1 MEPDKIKQTQQFVL
15 KARAEGV
22 PDVQIMQHLAKQG
35 LLQQIA
41 PEQYGNVR
49 ADQGLQTS
57 SQQPDLSLVENTQT
71 EDKVGLG
78 RKAFDAVTGGIQ
90 GFGESIGQAIQQRQG
105 KQLLDESSKQFEQ
118 TTGNLITALREA
130 RQQNNTEAV
139 SRLEQ
144 AMVQHMENAP
154 NPEEFIPL
162 LNKTPKQIIGEAV
175 ETGVMATAGGL
186 LQSGGKSIMA
196 RKLAPGVI
204 AQSGIAGAGIA
215 GAGTAQ
221 KDGDIGQILGS
232 ALIGGTIGAGTAGAI
247 GLAGRGVTAGL
258 DALKVRTLAG
268 KELAKMMSNPNSPI
282 SQRMA
287 QITGDV
293 PIDQIVKRDPAI
305 QEAIRQ
311 GVDGPTA
318 FMAKHSTDATKQQ
331 LSKMFT
337 TSKINFN
344 NPAGKAHQ
352 QAVDVV
358 GESVVQRTQHTF
370 NQLGKVGKELDT
382 VAQGLQGQRANF
394 TSAQSQFNDGLAKAG
409 IKVKNGKLDFKG
421 SDFEGIA
428 PAERAITRIWE
439 RAQRLGD
446 NAYEGHRLKRFID
459 NNVSYGKDVGGLTGQ
474 AERLVKQFRAGVD
487 GTLDTAFPQ
496 YNQVNMQYAKLKG
509 ITDEATSL
517 LGKDIGSGDIASKMK
532 AGQITERITSKSP
545 NRGRILKL
553 LNEMDEL
560 GAQTGR
566 KFDDDIITQVAF
578 LDSLEDLFGPR
589 AAGTLRAQVGK
600 AEQDIARDVAGE
612 LVGSAFTKE
621 GRRNL
626 LRRTYAGLRGVS
638 AERRSKAL
646 EDLISTAQ

>member
-1 MEPDKIKQTQQFVL
+1 MEPNTIRKTQEFVL
-15 KARAEGV
+15 KARADGV
-22 PDVQIMQHLAKQG
+22 PDVQIMQYLAKQG
-35 LLQQIA
+35 IPQQLA
-41 PEQYGNVR
+41 PERFGAAPQ
-49 ADQGLQTS
+49 S
-57 SQQPDLSLVENTQT
+57 SMSGATAFTPPGTEFVQEQPQAP
-71 EDKVGLG
+71 GLG
-78 RKAFDAVTGGIQ
+78 KRAFNAVTGGIQ
-90 GFGESIGQAIQQRQG
+90 NFGESIGQAIQSREGGRQLA
-105 KQLLDESSKQFEQ
+105 QSTDEFNR
-118 TTGNLITALREA
+118 TTEDLVRGMEEA
-130 RQQNNTEAV
+130 RQAGNQQAVQN
-139 SRLEQ
+139 LEQ
-144 AMVQHMENAP
+144 TMIQHMENAP
-154 NPEEFIPL
+154 DPEAFVPL
-162 LNKTPKQIIGEAV
+162 LGKTPKQIIGEAV

-186 LQSGGKSIMA
+186 LQAGGKSIIA

-204 AQSGIAGAGIA
+204 AQSGMAGAAIG
-215 GAGTAQ
+215 GAGEAQ
-221 KDGDIGQILGS
+221 KDGDTGQILGG
-232 ALIGGTIGAGTAGAI
+232 ALIGGIIGAGTAGAI

-268 KELAKMMSNPNSPI
+268 KELAKMMSNPNSLI
-282 SQRMA
+282 SQRMR

-293 PIDQIVKRDPAI
+293 PIDQIVKRDPTI

-318 FMAKHSTDATKQQ
+318 FMVKHSTDATKQQ

-337 TSKINFN
+337 ISKINFN

-370 NQLGKVGKELDT
+370 SQLGKVGKELDT

-394 TSAQSQFNDGLAKAG
+394 TPAQSQFNDGLAKAG

-459 NNVSYGKDVGGLTGQ
+459 NNVSYGKEKGGLTGQ
-474 AERLVKQFRAGVD
+474 AERMIKQFRAGVD
-487 GTLDTAFPQ
+487 GTLDTAFPK

-517 LGKDIGSGDIASKMK
+517 LGKDIGSGDIVAKMK

-566 KFDDDIITQVAF
+566 KFHDDIGTQVAF

-600 AEQDIARDVAGE
+600 AEQDVARDVAGE

-621 GRRNL
+621 GRRSL
-626 LRRTYAGLRGVS
+626 LHRTYAGLRGVS

-646 EDLISTAQ
+646 EDLINTAQ